1 MPEFTL
7 GQSGQKWSEVDIEEN
22 KAPVE
27 APRGIF
33 AARVDEKGRLKL
45 PVNFQAFLNGSGGGN
60 VFITSLDYTTGRIYP
75 LALWKQN
82 EEILNAAAADSD
94 TAEDISFVAN
104 KLGADA
110 EMDNQGRVLV
120 PTDLRREL
128 NMEGQPVWLECF
140 QGGINIY
147 NEKVYQEREARSR
160 QNLADKLKAFKAKG
174 LK

>member
-1 MPEFTL
+1 MET
-7 GQSGQKWSEVDIEEN
+7 EEI

-45 PVNFQAFLNGSGGGN
+45 PVNFQAFLNASGGGN

-75 LALWKQN
+75 LALWKKN
-82 EEILNAAAADSD
+82 EEILNAATDDTD
-94 TAEDISFVAN
+94 TAEDISFAAN
-104 KLGADA
+104 ILGADA
-110 EMDNQGRVLV
+110 EMDNQGRLLV

-147 NEKVYQEREARSR
+147 NEKVYEERKQRSR
-160 QNLADKLKAFKAKG
+160 ENLADKLKAFKSKG